1 MFTAIDHPL
10 ISHKINWMRKHD
22 TDKKMFREL
31 LNEISILLMYEASRD
46 LPVRE
51 VEITTPLMKT
61 KGFILEDNAVALI
74 PILRAGLGMADI
86 LQELL
91 PIAKVGHIGLYRNE
105 ETLEPV
111 EYYKKLPRDIS
122 ERHVFILDPML
133 ATGGSL
139 SAAVDI
145 IKREKPLSI
154 KVLTIISAPEGLA
167 KMEEEHPDVMIY
179 TAQVDDRLNEKGYI
193 LPGLGDAGDRL
204 FGTL

>member
-1 MFTAIDHPL
+1 
-10 ISHKINWMRKHD
+10 
-22 TDKKMFREL
+22 
-31 LNEISILLMYEASRD
+31 
-46 LPVRE
+46 
-51 VEITTPLMKT
+51 
-61 KGFILEDNAVALI
+61 
-74 PILRAGLGMADI
+74 
-86 LQELL
+86 
-91 PIAKVGHIGLYRNE
+91 
-105 ETLEPV
+105 
-111 EYYKKLPRDIS
+111 
-122 ERHVFILDPML
+122 ML

-145 IKREKPLSI
+145 IKREEPLSI